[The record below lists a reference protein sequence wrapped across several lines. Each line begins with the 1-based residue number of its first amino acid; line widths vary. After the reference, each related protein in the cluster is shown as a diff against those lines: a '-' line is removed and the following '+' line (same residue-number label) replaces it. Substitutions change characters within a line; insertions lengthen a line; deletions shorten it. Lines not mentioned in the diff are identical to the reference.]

1 MKVFIRTLGCE
12 KNTVDSEYAAG
23 ILRADGFELC
33 QDPDEADVIMVNTCA
48 FINDAKAESIN
59 TVLEY
64 AADKKPGQKLIMS
77 GCLAQRYSSEL
88 RKEMPEV
95 DGFVGVNDYAKLPA
109 LLRAGSF
116 EPAVSEAGKV
126 YDEEGTRLHESAESP
141 WTASLKIAEGC
152 NNICTF
158 CAIPFIRGR
167 YRSRRPEAVLE
178 EARQLAASG
187 VKEIVVIA
195 QDVTGYGQDLQ
206 ADWKGMLPDL
216 IRNICRIDG
225 IEWVR
230 LMYCYE
236 DEITQELID
245 VIKEEPKVCKYL
257 DIPIQH
263 VNSRI
268 LKAMNRRSTTE
279 SIKATISNLRK
290 QIPGI
295 VIRTTLISGFPGETR
310 EEFEEL
316 MDFVRETRFDRL
328 GVFAY
333 SKEDGTAAAKMP
345 GQVRKDVKERRRDRI
360 MRLQQGI
367 SLENNER
374 YIGRVLRVLTEEMTE
389 PGCYLGRSAMDAPEI
404 DNGVIFT
411 SEREL
416 APGEFTDVL
425 IDDAFDYDLSGKAVL

>member
-216 IRNICRIDG
+216 IRNICSIDG

>member
-167 YRSRRPEAVLE
+167 YRSRKPEAVLE

-206 ADWKGMLPDL
+206 ADWKGMLPEL

-268 LKAMNRRSTTE
+268 LKAMNRRSTTG

-374 YIGRVLRVLTEEMTE
+374 YISRVLRVLTEEMTE

>member
-178 EARQLAASG
+178 EARHNKFFLLARSAIHN
-187 VKEIVVIA
+187 E
-195 QDVTGYGQDLQ
+195 
-206 ADWKGMLPDL
+206 
-216 IRNICRIDG
+216 
-225 IEWVR
+225 
-230 LMYCYE
+230 
-236 DEITQELID
+236 
-245 VIKEEPKVCKYL
+245 
-257 DIPIQH
+257 
-263 VNSRI
+263 
-268 LKAMNRRSTTE
+268 RST
-279 SIKATISNLRK
+279 
-290 QIPGI
+290 
-295 VIRTTLISGFPGETR
+295 
-310 EEFEEL
+310 
-316 MDFVRETRFDRL
+316 
-328 GVFAY
+328 
-333 SKEDGTAAAKMP
+333 
-345 GQVRKDVKERRRDRI
+345 
-360 MRLQQGI
+360 
-367 SLENNER
+367 
-374 YIGRVLRVLTEEMTE
+374 RVL
-389 PGCYLGRSAMDAPEI
+389 
-404 DNGVIFT
+404 
-411 SEREL
+411 
-416 APGEFTDVL
+416 
-425 IDDAFDYDLSGKAVL
+425 

>member
-316 MDFVRETRFDRL
+316 MDFVRDTRFDRL

>member
-167 YRSRRPEAVLE
+167 YRSRKPEAVLK

>member
-77 GCLAQRYSSEL
+77 GCLAQRYSAEL

-167 YRSRRPEAVLE
+167 YRSRKPEAVLE

-245 VIKEEPKVCKYL
+245 VRKEEPKVCKYL

>member
-167 YRSRRPEAVLE
+167 YRSRKPEAVLK

-206 ADWKGMLPDL
+206 ADWKGLLPDL